1 MLVVRILYFRK
12 YKKDVNIN
20 CINKYMQVRRRTGF
34 DNLQYSSHVMKYG
47 NASRGNDLVS
57 SYIGTNPANDN
68 YTFLHDSSSPPTP
81 ARLVSQRDADLLH
94 FWQKVF
100 SFYLFIYSIS
110 AEFLFCFILL
120 FS

>member
-1 MLVVRILYFRK
+1 
-12 YKKDVNIN
+12 
-20 CINKYMQVRRRTGF
+20 
-34 DNLQYSSHVMKYG
+34 MKYG

-100 SFYLFIYSIS
+100 FFSFYLFIYSIS
-110 AEFLFCFILL
+110 AELL
-120 FS
+120 FYYFLDKF